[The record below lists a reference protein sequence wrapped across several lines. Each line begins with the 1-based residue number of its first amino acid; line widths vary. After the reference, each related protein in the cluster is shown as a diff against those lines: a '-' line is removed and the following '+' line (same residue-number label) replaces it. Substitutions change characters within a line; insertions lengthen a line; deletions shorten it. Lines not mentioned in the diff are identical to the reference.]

1 MFVSLKDF
9 LGDMRKTA
17 RRQKGMK
24 IKKGK
29 KRELGQMITCTKLC
43 LLHEEILLQSIQ
55 GVARKRDPSSQ
66 ILITLDGTFKG
77 ITDRRC
83 CWNINN

>member
-43 LLHEEILLQSIQ
+43 LLHEEIYYCSQSTGWQ
-55 GVARKRDPSSQ
+55 EKETHLVKS
-66 ILITLDGTFKG
+66 
-77 ITDRRC
+77 
-83 CWNINN
+83 